1 MKGFFVRVYAG
12 LALVILVSIAIFTRM
27 GTSEWPE
34 LASHMK
40 RISGISAESLEER
53 LEGADAPIG
62 EDIRLSSELD
72 LEIKLLPEGGDD
84 FTRRRV
90 ASGHRL
96 RITSRRA
103 TRQRADYLRG
113 HPNKAARRRGA
124 VTAPP
129 SPPRP
134 MPSPASDLTDT
145 GGRDRR
151 SLPADPV
158 SGTST
163 GRTYRGR

>member
-72 LEIKLLPEGGDD
+72 LEIKLLPEGG
-84 FTRRRV
+84 
-90 ASGHRL
+90 GRL
-96 RITSRRA
+96 YSAKGGVR
-103 TRQRADYLRG
+103 
-113 HPNKAARRRGA
+113 
-124 VTAPP
+124 P
-129 SPPRP
+129 SPPDHQPQSYATTRRLFTWPSQQSSSSQRCGYRP
-134 MPSPASDLTDT
+134 PLPPSTDAEP
-145 GGRDRR
+145 RF
-151 SLPADPV
+151 
-158 SGTST
+158 
-163 GRTYRGR
+163 